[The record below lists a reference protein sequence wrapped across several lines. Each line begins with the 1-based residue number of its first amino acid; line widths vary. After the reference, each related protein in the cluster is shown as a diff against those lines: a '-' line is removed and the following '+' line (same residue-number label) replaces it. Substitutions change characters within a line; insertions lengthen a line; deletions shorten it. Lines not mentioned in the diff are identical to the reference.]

1 MVSEQQSSTQ
11 LLADKK
17 PKRINSCVYYRKKYH
32 PILLD
37 KYILCFYKYIH
48 IYIYIH
54 TCNSKQKKHVCD
66 INSWM
71 PSPMK
76 KPRKSTPSLHWWLE
90 KTTWKNGWF
99 KSHHLDLLRPALS
112 NKILWELHNILNLQ
126 GKLSSMRCIGF
137 DEHMSFKPA
146 AKNMKKDLQSL
157 KHPSVTFHPHSHSI
171 SSSTKFGCNWIAI
184 LYQFSA
190 SPASCDSPADP
201 WQVLCWS

>member
-1 MVSEQQSSTQ
+1 
-11 LLADKK
+11 
-17 PKRINSCVYYRKKYH
+17 
-32 PILLD
+32 
-37 KYILCFYKYIH
+37 
-48 IYIYIH
+48 
-54 TCNSKQKKHVCD
+54 
-66 INSWM
+66 
-71 PSPMK
+71 MK

-184 LYQFSA
+184 PIFSIPSLLWLAGWSLA
-190 SPASCDSPADP
+190 SF
-201 WQVLCWS
+201 VLELRVIGRKQITPLALQTPFIPGVYCLVMIPTT